1 MAKSVKRYIVVVYK
15 LDLSPNTR
23 TDNFTERKK
32 KNNKEREARIF
43 SGVKKAVRHLFQHK
57 KGRSTILKDFMQRV
71 LEMNLLFVDD

>member
-15 LDLSPNTR
+15 LDLSPNAR

-43 SGVKKAVRHLFQHK
+43 SGVKKAV
-57 KGRSTILKDFMQRV
+57 
-71 LEMNLLFVDD
+71 